1 MRILKIISR
10 IIIGLLFIF
19 SGVVKA
25 IDPLGSAYKFH
36 DYFQAFHI
44 GFLNSLSIIL
54 AILMCTAEFISGFSV
69 LTGLRQRTGILGA
82 LILMIIFTPL
92 TFILA
97 LTNPVSDCGCFGD
110 AIHLTNWQTFG
121 KNVILIGL
129 AFVLFAGR
137 KEVKQLFNT
146 ITEWIIISGVIV
158 LFIVFSLANLK
169 YLPVIDFLPYKT
181 GVKIADKMVV
191 PDGVP
196 VDTYNTTF
204 VYEKGGIKK
213 EFSISNY
220 PANDT
225 SWKFVEQKSV
235 LLKKGYQPPIHDF
248 SIASLNGVDITNDV
262 LSHSG
267 YSVLMITKK
276 LAEAKSNRLEEGYKL
291 GKHCHEKGIDF
302 YILTASGTDEA
313 KSINNGLGFYSVDE
327 TTLKTIVRSNPGYIL
342 LKDGIIIGKWSWAN
356 LPDQKWFNNIW
367 SKDIINDN
375 K

>member
-1 MRILKIISR
+1 MRILKIVSR

-235 LLKKGYQPPIHDF
+235 LLKKGYQSPIHDF

-276 LAEAKSNRLEEGYKL
+276 LAEAKSKRLEEGYKL
-291 GKHCHEKGIDF
+291 GKYCHEKGIDF

-367 SKDIINDN
+367 SKGIINDN

>member
-1 MRILKIISR
+1 MRILKIVSR

-291 GKHCHEKGIDF
+291 GKYCHEKGIDF

-367 SKDIINDN
+367 LKDVIKDN

>member
-291 GKHCHEKGIDF
+291 GKYCHEKGIDF

-367 SKDIINDN
+367 LKDVIKDN

>member
-1 MRILKIISR
+1 MRILKIVSR

-291 GKHCHEKGIDF
+291 GKYCHEKGIDF

-367 SKDIINDN
+367 SKGIINDN

>member
-1 MRILKIISR
+1 MRILKIVSR

-291 GKHCHEKGIDF
+291 GKYCHEKGIDF

-356 LPDQKWFNNIW
+356 LPDQKWFN
-367 SKDIINDN
+367 SKL
-375 K
+375 